1 MEIKDF
7 YIHLGKLLYSI
18 AMADGEV
25 QDEEM
30 QELYKL
36 VISELSDENI
46 FDQEEVNVFHT
57 EFEFEALMDKNA
69 SKDEAFNAFIKYFDE
84 NYNSF
89 TPQIKKVTIFA
100 VEQIAKAFEGIV
112 EEEQNMINE
121 LNVRLKLLK

>member
-84 NYNSF
+84 NYKSF
-89 TPQIKKVTIFA
+89 TPQLKKVTIYA

-121 LNVRLKLLK
+121 LNNRLKLLK

>member
-7 YIHLGKLLYSI
+7 YTHLGKLLYSV

-36 VISELSDENI
+36 VISELSDENM

-57 EFEFEALMDKNA
+57 EFEFEELMDKNA
-69 SKDEAFNAFIKYFDE
+69 SKDEAFGAFC
-84 NYNSF
+84 
-89 TPQIKKVTIFA
+89 
-100 VEQIAKAFEGIV
+100 
-112 EEEQNMINE
+112 
-121 LNVRLKLLK
+121 

>member
-7 YIHLGKLLYSI
+7 YIHLGKLLYSV

-36 VISELSDENI
+36 VISELSDENM

-57 EFEFEALMDKNA
+57 EFEFEELMDKKAN
-69 SKDEAFNAFIKYFDE
+69 KDEAFGAFIKYFDE
-84 NYNSF
+84 NYKSF
-89 TPQIKKVTIFA
+89 TPQMTKVTIYA
-100 VEQIAKAFEGIV
+100 VEQIAKAFDGIV
-112 EEEQNMINE
+112 EEEQDMINK
-121 LNVRLKLLK
+121 LKGRLKVLN